1 MLKKITRILISGCVI
16 ALFSGCSNH
25 ADHDHDHEGHD
36 HEAEEAEHGHEGH
49 DHIHSEGHRDEAGLI
64 VMEHEQLEQLGVET
78 STVELGS
85 FANIIRVSGQLVQQ
99 PGSNGV
105 VAARQSGIVHL
116 SSGISEGSQVG
127 SGRAIATINA
137 RGMQGGDQGDAARAA
152 YNAAKRELDR
162 LTPLHAEGII
172 STKDYNAALQRVEE
186 TKAALGSN
194 NGSNGTATAPIAGVI
209 TSIEVKDGEYVEAG
223 QTIATIGSN
232 NALTLRAD
240 LPESKANMLS
250 MISGAK
256 FRPSY
261 TSAIIDINEAGG
273 KLLSTPTIASSVNGY
288 IPVYFTIPNKGQTL
302 IGGSYC
308 EVYLI
313 GDSRQG
319 VITVPEES
327 ISEQQGNYFVYVE
340 VEHEHFKKQ
349 PVTLG
354 QSDGSHREIL
364 SGLKAGDEVVTKGM
378 TFVRLAESSGV
389 APEGHSHN
397 H

>member
-1 MLKKITRILISGCVI
+1 MLRRITNILLSGCVV
-16 ALFSGCSNH
+16 ALFSACGGSGH
-25 ADHDHDHEGHD
+25 HDHEHEGHD
-36 HEAEEAEHGHEGH
+36 HEAEAEEHGHEGH
-49 DHIHSEGHRDEAGLI
+49 DHVHSEGRRDENGLI
-64 VMEHEQLEQLGVET
+64 VMEHGQLEQLGVET
-78 STVELGS
+78 TEVRPGS
-85 FANIIRVSGQLVQQ
+85 FANVIKVSGQLVQQ
-99 PGSNGV
+99 PGSTGV
-105 VAARQSGIVHL
+105 VAARQNGIVHL
-116 SSGISEGSQVG
+116 AAGIAEGVNVG
-127 SGRAIATINA
+127 AGRAIARIDA
-137 RGMQGGDQGDAARAA
+137 RGVQGGDQGEAARAA

-186 TKAALGSN
+186 AKAALGSN
-194 NGSNGTATAPIAGVI
+194 NGSNGTATAPVAGVV

-240 LPESKANMLS
+240 LPESKINMLAG
-250 MISGAK
+250 ISGAK

-261 TSAIIDINEAGG
+261 SSSVTDVVEIGG
-273 KLLSTPTIASSVNGY
+273 KLQSAPSAAASSAGY
-288 IPVYFTIPNKGQTL
+288 VPVYFSVPNKGGDFV
-302 IGGSYC
+302 GGSYC
-308 EVYLI
+308 EVYLL

-319 VITVPEES
+319 VIVLPEEA

-349 PVTLG
+349 PVTIG
-354 QSDGSHREIL
+354 QSDGTRREIL
-364 SGLKAGDEVVTKGM
+364 SGLKPGDEVVTKGM

-389 APEGHSHN
+389 VPEGHSHN